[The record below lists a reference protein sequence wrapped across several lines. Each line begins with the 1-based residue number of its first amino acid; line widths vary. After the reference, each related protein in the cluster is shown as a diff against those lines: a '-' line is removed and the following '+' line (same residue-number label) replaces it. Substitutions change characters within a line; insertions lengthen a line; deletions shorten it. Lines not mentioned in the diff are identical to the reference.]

1 MEKIRIWL
9 ASFMRGRYGYDQ
21 LCYVLVVS
29 GVVISLISSIF
40 FEPNIIVSFVVILIF
55 VYVTFRAL
63 SRNIWKRRQENMYY
77 MNLVAPMKK
86 RFSVIKSNILDK
98 EKKRYLCPKC
108 EQMVRVPKG
117 KGKIEIT
124 CPKCGRKF
132 VKRT

>member
-21 LCYVLVVS
+21 LYYVLVVV
-29 GVVISLISSIF
+29 GIVISVISSF
-40 FEPNIIVSFVVILIF
+40 FKPNIIVSLVVMFIL
-55 VYVTFRAL
+55 VYATFRAL

-77 MNLVAPMKK
+77 LNLTAPIRK
-86 RFSVIKSNILDK
+86 RFSVVKSNTLDK

-108 EQMVRVPKG
+108 EQMVGVPKG

-124 CPKCGRKF
+124 CPKCGHKF

>member
-1 MEKIRIWL
+1 VEKIRIWL

-21 LCYVLVVS
+21 LYYVLVVV
-29 GVVISLISSIF
+29 GIVISVISSF
-40 FEPNIIVSFVVILIF
+40 FKPNIIVSLVVMFIL
-55 VYVTFRAL
+55 VYATFRAL

-77 MNLVAPMKK
+77 LNLTAPIRK
-86 RFSVIKSNILDK
+86 RFSVVKSNTLDK

-124 CPKCGRKF
+124 CPKCGHKF

>member
-21 LCYVLVVS
+21 LYYVLVVV
-29 GVVISLISSIF
+29 GIVISVISSF
-40 FEPNIIVSFVVILIF
+40 FKPNIIVSLVVMFIL
-55 VYVTFRAL
+55 VYATFRAL

-77 MNLVAPMKK
+77 LNLTAPIRK
-86 RFSVIKSNILDK
+86 RFSVVKSNTLDK

-124 CPKCGRKF
+124 CPKCGHKF